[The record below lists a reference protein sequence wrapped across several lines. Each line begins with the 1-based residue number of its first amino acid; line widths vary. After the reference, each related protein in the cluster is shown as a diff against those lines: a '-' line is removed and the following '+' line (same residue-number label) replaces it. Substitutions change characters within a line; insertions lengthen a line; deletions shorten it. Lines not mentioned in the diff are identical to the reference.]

1 MIELHA
7 LNASKPSQYKTV
19 TAVDLFVCLFQ
30 PPLLV
35 YRHFSTTLHVLG
47 CFHMPSCCW
56 GQSICKVNFLLSICN
71 HKVVRYCSALTAL
84 ALVCYFGVCCLLLVA
99 KYNALGRL
107 QKACIWLV
115 TQPLSTTCCW
125 QIIKASLGVNWWHL
139 LQFLW
144 KKKQKNKKK
153 PTYSSVF
160 SDWFWLM
167 LKGRDLNPISPH
179 WVAVRWA
186 YTPHQPEKWFLFSL
200 RTNLVPSKRQN
211 PSLRFWRLS
220 CWAIKN
226 CVLSCLHIHK
236 WTIFSMSAQIKT
248 RLLILPLSL

>member
-1 MIELHA
+1 MPWAGCRKL
-7 LNASKPSQYKTV
+7 ASGS
-19 TAVDLFVCLFQ
+19 
-30 PPLLV
+30 
-35 YRHFSTTLHVLG
+35 
-47 CFHMPSCCW
+47 
-56 GQSICKVNFLLSICN
+56 LLSLW
-71 HKVVRYCSALTAL
+71 AP
-84 ALVCYFGVCCLLLVA
+84 LVA
-99 KYNALGRL
+99 GRSLKQVWGSTDDICYNFCG
-107 QKACIWLV
+107 
-115 TQPLSTTCCW
+115 
-125 QIIKASLGVNWWHL
+125 
-139 LQFLW
+139 
-144 KKKQKNKKK
+144 KKNKNKKN

-179 WVAVRWA
+179 WVAVRWV
-186 YTPHQPEKWFLFSL
+186 YTPHQPEKRFLFSL